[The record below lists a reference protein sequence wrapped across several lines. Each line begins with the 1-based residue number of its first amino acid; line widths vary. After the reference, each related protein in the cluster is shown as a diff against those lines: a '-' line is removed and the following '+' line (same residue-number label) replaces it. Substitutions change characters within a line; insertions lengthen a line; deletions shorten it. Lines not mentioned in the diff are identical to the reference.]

1 MPSHLSALLFER
13 FLFFLGAHL
22 TKMIV
27 SDDATAHLSA
37 LLLELVSLGEHLL
50 ILLLVTNYLLLGH
63 YNHII
68 TTIVD

>member
-1 MPSHLSALLFER
+1 
-13 FLFFLGAHL
+13 
-22 TKMIV
+22 MIV

-37 LLLELVSLGEHLL
+37 LLLELVSFGEHLL

>member
-1 MPSHLSALLFER
+1 MPSHLSALLFS
-13 FLFFLGAHL
+13 LFLGAHL

-68 TTIVD
+68 RTIVD